1 MPFKIIRNKDGSFKV
16 KNTETGRIAAKKTS
30 KNKAEAQI
38 RLLNSLIKKE
48 WNRPP
53 RRHVI
58 FVASPSQSLA
68 ITGQRI
74 SMEMGLLTGVK
85 AAY

>member
-48 WNRPP
+48 
-53 RRHVI
+53 
-58 FVASPSQSLA
+58 
-68 ITGQRI
+68 
-74 SMEMGLLTGVK
+74 
-85 AAY
+85 